1 MSLISGPPDSM
12 QKIRRIV
19 SQLEY
24 AYEDRPDANS
34 LNVAQWERAMAGK
47 VNTLAYQLNPSAE
60 MPPALPP
67 LTLCGLYL
75 HNIRSSEGGIFDF
88 AQLRPVDRE
97 HPVLTDPQHTVGI
110 PVDFEGDQF
119 PLLPRDKIRPDWW
132 RSWGATSRASATPGL
147 GRMSAAPESVSMAR
161 SATRLPPA
169 SSVLDKHPTC
179 SVSAHP
185 VATPATSRTMS
196 SYPPMAGPIT
206 PTTKADLTIPRSQVI
221 PPAVPHS
228 LSSVK
233 SMENEMDIDEISKHP
248 EPGGPQQAAID
259 DDKKRKASRS
269 PARLLGDER
278 KRSRSNIGVAYATGE
293 EDQQVRSK
301 RITRSAPKVHSPE
314 PVFRTEDHFQSSA
327 GNARLPSWS
336 ARPSSEPRLN
346 ATADVTLGHQS
357 PGKDCHRT
365 TLSAADT
372 QADKGKEKGKGK
384 APAILQ
390 DERVGSDEQRE
401 IQHKNEDDGDTES
414 GSESDSRE
422 EDETEGGNE
431 HVPQCDQVGEE
442 EVNDE
447 QDDGEQQEQEQD
459 VRDEAG
465 PQGDGSEAD
474 AQADED
480 NERSAKEEGAG
491 GDAEEKRPAVVR
503 KGKAERSRKK
513 QINPPEL
520 LFDPEE
526 LEWAWYE
533 HGQKI
538 RACYQ
543 AYRWWKQQCRPD
555 VHPGKHPHPGDQLHD
570 RAIPDWFRDMYHK
583 LHVSD
588 PPPPPK
594 VTDSPCGKPTVA
606 TLNHPRFAHLGHA
619 AEPMSEYEGDGAGQ
633 KDQAAHVEANNT
645 GAAHEGGEADRATRS
660 ASIKVKVERQSKK
673 SQPVVYGSDDE
684 LLSFPGPRSRVK
696 TKVQTKPRPK
706 SRKRK
711 TVEESDIE
719 VVSDGETFG
728 KAAREQAK
736 QTKDTAGQDSDVK
749 LVPDVPTMR
758 KVAPKPKKQKTADDS
773 DVEIVEDPQ
782 PVPKDEKK
790 KKKNAGARPPATSS
804 SSGSRRMRRGQLVV
818 VIPPSN
824 IASRPH
830 QPAMPSPSADDPAE
844 MMDITPTRTVATYM
858 TEVGLPPGMKRWRS
872 SGHSTSRGADDVQ
885 RLHVRGVVRS
895 MDADS
900 SPQKCRNDVEVE
912 DNVRGDSRHGPENI
926 GEDGNQD
933 ETAKAGKDVAIGDD
947 STVDRRV
954 DDEKED
960 PFEFSE
966 CGSVPEPPQSSDGA
980 FEVSISQTT
989 SSLTPWSAAAG
1000 STGPG
1005 SRDTFGKVS
1014 SSRIPMG
1021 PSGVETLTHHSP
1033 ATSRADEMA
1042 LSDVPDVAVSAIGED
1057 VVLARQE
1064 HTIGSREES
1073 ALSLALAVQAA
1084 VPGHA
1089 NITVTPATADQQLA
1103 AVLKVTDTVRD
1114 TLHGTYR
1121 ILASRYQQGNQ
1132 TLPPDTDATSGVDQL
1147 SHRLRNLTVDLWLF
1161 GSMFDV
1167 ISTCFEMLAGVL
1179 KLDNSMGLP
1188 LDRMA
1193 DATRILVDLYNASG
1207 QESDRLRDMLTRPR
1221 PGGSAE
1227 AGSDVRLAAAAEDMR
1242 WPMRAMEPELAH
1254 LPAKLIDGLRGHEE
1268 DIPQL
1273 LLNAARVLAAG
1284 AQVVQN
1290 EREAMGDVV
1299 QSLAPTPAPVLTT
1312 LRSVHPDTQV
1322 FGPAFP
1328 STLEVMDTLS
1338 RVSKQL
1344 LELEQDVTSLKQ
1356 GKFIEDYLKTLGV
1369 TPASLQ
1375 AVAQFAKTLARVGQ

>member
-1 MSLISGPPDSM
+1 MSLLSVPLNPI
-12 QKIRRIV
+12 QKLRRTV

-24 AYEDRPDANS
+24 AYEDRPDTNS
-34 LNVAQWERAMAGK
+34 PDVAQWERAIAGK
-47 VNTLAYQLNPSAE
+47 VNALVRQIHNSSQKPTI
-60 MPPALPP
+60 LPP
-67 LTLCGLYL
+67 LTLCALYL
-75 HNIRSSEGGIFDF
+75 HNIRSKTPDGIFDF
-88 AQLRPVDRE
+88 EQFRPVDHE
-97 HPVLTDPQHTVGI
+97 HAMFTDPKHAVGI
-110 PVDFEGDQF
+110 RLDFKGDQF
-119 PLLPRDKIRPDWW
+119 PLIPRENIDIDWW
-132 RSWGATSRASATPGL
+132 RSWGVHSRASMTPGPGKMPATPDSGL
-147 GRMSAAPESVSMAR
+147 MAH
-161 SATRLPPA
+161 SATRLPQPSRDPQTRPG
-169 SSVLDKHPTC
+169 SSG
-179 SVSAHP
+179 SAHP
-185 VATPATSRTMS
+185 LNVPAANCTTPLLPSTGS
-196 SYPPMAGPIT
+196 
-206 PTTKADLTIPRSQVI
+206 PTFPTNKPSLILPRSHIIRPGARRRPMSVDPMDNDMNVDDI
-221 PPAVPHS
+221 PSHQT
-228 LSSVK
+228 SV
-233 SMENEMDIDEISKHP
+233 SPSP
-248 EPGGPQQAAID
+248 TGID
-259 DDKKRKASRS
+259 DDKKRKTSKSLS
-269 PARLLGDER
+269 PPTDDGR
-278 KRSRSNIGVAYATGE
+278 KRVRSNTGMAHSPRKGAQQVQFKTVIRTTTE
-293 EDQQVRSK
+293 DVRSAEDQ
-301 RITRSAPKVHSPE
+301 SP
-314 PVFRTEDHFQSSA
+314 
-327 GNARLPSWS
+327 PSVVGGPP
-336 ARPSSEPRLN
+336 RPSSGKRPSKLRIKP
-346 ATADVTLGHQS
+346 TAHMTTGRRPS
-357 PGKDCHRT
+357 GKDSHRE
-365 TLSAADT
+365 LSLLPDSGT
-372 QADKGKEKGKGK
+372 DKGKQKDKGKG
-384 APAILQ
+384 
-390 DERVGSDEQRE
+390 
-401 IQHKNEDDGDTES
+401 
-414 GSESDSRE
+414 
-422 EDETEGGNE
+422 
-431 HVPQCDQVGEE
+431 
-442 EVNDE
+442 
-447 QDDGEQQEQEQD
+447 
-459 VRDEAG
+459 
-465 PQGDGSEAD
+465 
-474 AQADED
+474 
-480 NERSAKEEGAG
+480 
-491 GDAEEKRPAVVR
+491 
-503 KGKAERSRKK
+503 
-513 QINPPEL
+513 
-520 LFDPEE
+520 
-526 LEWAWYE
+526 
-533 HGQKI
+533 
-538 RACYQ
+538 
-543 AYRWWKQQCRPD
+543 
-555 VHPGKHPHPGDQLHD
+555 
-570 RAIPDWFRDMYHK
+570 RAIPIHDVPD
-583 LHVSD
+583 
-588 PPPPPK
+588 
-594 VTDSPCGKPTVA
+594 
-606 TLNHPRFAHLGHA
+606 
-619 AEPMSEYEGDGAGQ
+619 
-633 KDQAAHVEANNT
+633 
-645 GAAHEGGEADRATRS
+645 
-660 ASIKVKVERQSKK
+660 
-673 SQPVVYGSDDE
+673 SDDDF
-684 LLSFPGPRSRVK
+684 LCFPGPNTGQLK
-696 TKVQTKPRPK
+696 TKVQTKLRPSPNK
-706 SRKRK
+706 SK

-719 VVSDGETFG
+719 IVSDGETFG
-728 KAAREQAK
+728 KTAREQAR
-736 QTKDTAGQDSDVK
+736 QTKGTAEQDSDVK
-749 LVPDVPTMR
+749 LVPDVSTIQ
-758 KVAPKPKKQKTADDS
+758 KVAPKPKKQKIADDS

-790 KKKNAGARPPATSS
+790 RKKKNASTRPPATSS
-804 SSGSRRMRRGQLVV
+804 SSGTRRTRRGQLII

-824 IASRPH
+824 NASRPH
-830 QPAMPSPSADDPAE
+830 QPAMPSPSVDNPAE
-844 MMDITPTRTVATYM
+844 MMDVTSTPTLATYM
-858 TEVGLPPGMKRWRS
+858 TEVGLPLSMKRWQS
-872 SGHSTSRGADDVQ
+872 SGHSTSRGAHDVQ

-900 SPQKCRNDVEVE
+900 SPQKRRNDVEVE

-960 PFEFSE
+960 PFDIFSTSEFSE

-1005 SRDTFGKVS
+1005 SRDAFGKVS

-1021 PSGVETLTHHSP
+1021 PSGVPQGLRTRTAELNILPVTGVETLTHHSP

-1221 PGGSAE
+1221 PSGSAE

-1375 AVAQFAKTLARVGQ
+1375 AVAQFTKTLASAAVSGSGTD